1 MTATAYQNNQNYID
15 FILHLADT
23 NLILAQRLCEWC
35 GHGPILEQD
44 IAMSNMA
51 LDLLGQTSNYY
62 DYAAEMIGNGA
73 TEDTLAMLRE
83 EREYKNLLLVEQP
96 NGHFGDT
103 VARQFFY
110 DSFHYFL
117 LEQFLKVKDLKLQ
130 SIAEKSLKE
139 VKYHLKWS
147 SEWMIRLGDGTTE
160 SHDKIQ
166 QAVNDILPYVNEMF
180 ILAPYQKALIEAGL
194 IDNPNDFKAAW
205 LAKVNEI
212 LTEATIVADVENA
225 FAQKGG
231 KEGIHTEHLG
241 YILTDLQYMQ
251 RTYPNLQW

>member
-1 MTATAYQNNQNYID
+1 MTATVYQNNQNYID

-23 NLILAQRLCEWC
+23 NLILGQRLGELC

-44 IAMSNMA
+44 IAVTNIA

-62 DYAAEMIGNGA
+62 EYAAEMIGNGA

-96 NGHFGDT
+96 NGHFGNT

-110 DSFHYFL
+110 DTYHVML
-117 LEQFLKVKDLKLQ
+117 LEQLLKVKDLKLQ

-139 VKYHLKWS
+139 VKYHAKWS
-147 SEWMIRLGDGTTE
+147 SEWMIRLGDGTQE

-166 QAVNDILPYVNEMF
+166 EAVNDILPYVNEAF
-180 ILAPYQKALIEAGL
+180 IPASYQKVLIEEGL
-194 IDNPNDFKAAW
+194 IADVAEFKAAW

-212 LTEATIVADVENA
+212 LEEATLTADVENA

>member
-1 MTATAYQNNQNYID
+1 MTSTVYQNNQNYID
-15 FILHLADT
+15 FILHLGDT

-44 IAMSNMA
+44 IALSNIA

-62 DYAAEMIGNGA
+62 NYAAEMIGNGA
-73 TEDTLAMLRE
+73 TEDTLAMTRE
-83 EREYKNLLLVEQP
+83 EREYKNLLLCELP
-96 NGHFGDT
+96 NGHFGNT
-103 VARQFFY
+103 IARQFFY
-110 DSFHYFL
+110 DSFHVLL
-117 LEQFLKVKDLKLQ
+117 LEQFLKVKDLQLK

-147 SEWMIRLGDGTTE
+147 SEWMIRLGDGTQE

-166 QAVNDILPYVNEMF
+166 DAVNEVLPYVGEMF
-180 ILAPYQKALIEAGL
+180 AMADYQNALIDAGL
-194 IDNPNDFKAAW
+194 IDNPAEFKATW

-212 LTEATIVADVENA
+212 LVEATITADVENA
-225 FAQKGG
+225 FVQKGG
-231 KEGIHTEHLG
+231 KQGVHTEHLG
-241 YILTDLQYMQ
+241 FILTDLQYMQ

>member
-15 FILHLADT
+15 LILHLADT

-130 SIAEKSLKE
+130 AIAEKSLKE
-139 VKYHLKWS
+139 VKYHFKWS
-147 SEWMIRLGDGTTE
+147 SEWMIRLGDGTQE

-166 QAVNDILPYVNEMF
+166 QSVNDILPYVNEMF
-180 ILAPYQKALIEAGL
+180 ILAPYQKALIEEGL
-194 IDNPNDFKAAW
+194 IADPNEFRANW

-212 LTEATIVADVENA
+212 LEEATIEADVENA

-231 KEGIHTEHLG
+231 KVGMHTEHLG

>member
-1 MTATAYQNNQNYID
+1 MTTTVYQNNQNYID

-110 DSFHYFL
+110 DSYHVLL
-117 LEQFLKVKDLKLQ
+117 LEQLATIKDLKLQ
-130 SIAEKSLKE
+130 SIVEKSLKE

-147 SEWMIRLGDGTTE
+147 SEWMIRLGDGTQE

-166 QAVNDILPYVNEMF
+166 KSVDDILPYVKEAFDN
-180 ILAPYQKALIEAGL
+180 APYQQALIEAEL
-194 IDNPNDFKAAW
+194 IPNAQDFKTKW
-205 LAKVNEI
+205 LANVNDI
-212 LTEATIVADVENA
+212 LTEATIVADVEGA
-225 FAQKGG
+225 FVQKGG
-231 KEGIHTEHLG
+231 KVGVHTEYLG
-241 YILTDLQYMQ
+241 YILTELQYMQ
-251 RTYPNLQW
+251 RTYPNSKW

>member
-1 MTATAYQNNQNYID
+1 
-15 FILHLADT
+15 
-23 NLILAQRLCEWC
+23 
-35 GHGPILEQD
+35 
-44 IAMSNMA
+44 
-51 LDLLGQTSNYY
+51 
-62 DYAAEMIGNGA
+62 
-73 TEDTLAMLRE
+73 MLRE
-83 EREYKNLLLVEQP
+83 ERDYKNLLLVELP

-110 DSFHYFL
+110 DSYHVLL

-147 SEWMIRLGDGTTE
+147 SEWMIRLGDGTQE

-166 QAVNDILPYVNEMF
+166 QAVNDILPYAKEAF
-180 ILAPYQKALIEAGL
+180 ILSDYQKALIEEGL
-194 IDNPNDFKAAW
+194 IDNPEDFKAVW

-225 FAQKGG
+225 FVQKGG
-231 KEGIHTEHLG
+231 KEGVHTEHLG
-241 YILTDLQYMQ
+241 FILTDLQYLQ
-251 RTYPNLQW
+251 RTYPNSQW

>member
-1 MTATAYQNNQNYID
+1 MTTTVYQNNKNYID
-15 FILHLADT
+15 YSLHLADT

-51 LDLLGQTSNYY
+51 LDLLGQTTNYY
-62 DYAAEMIGNGA
+62 NYAAEMIGNGA
-73 TEDTLAMLRE
+73 TEDTLSMLRE
-83 EREYKNLLLVEQP
+83 EREYKNLLLVELP

-110 DSFHYFL
+110 DSYHYFL

-130 SIAEKSLKE
+130 AIAEKSLKE

-147 SEWMIRLGDGTTE
+147 SEWMIRLGDGTQE

-166 QAVNDILPYVNEMF
+166 EAVNTILPYVKEAF
-180 ILAPYQKALIEAGL
+180 ILSDYQKVLIEEGL
-194 IDNPNDFKAAW
+194 ISNPEDFKAAW
-205 LAKVNEI
+205 LTKVNEI

-231 KEGIHTEHLG
+231 KDGIHTEHLG
-241 YILTDLQYMQ
+241 FILTDLQYLQ
-251 RTYPNLQW
+251 RTYPNSQW